1 MLDLLSLPAF
11 PSLMFAFVPNTGIV
25 TFQFWTLQQLG
36 IDLKYVNLNILLT
49 RQIKSI
55 KSLNLEPIQS
65 TVIYKIQNVTALIV
79 SRVKIPSVCEIFIPK

>member
-49 RQIKSI
+49 RKD
-55 KSLNLEPIQS
+55 K
-65 TVIYKIQNVTALIV
+65 
-79 SRVKIPSVCEIFIPK
+79 